1 MPPNSNII
9 NTITKL
15 HIQATQEGL
24 FLLYCNECSFRLV
37 THSNIS
43 IITTI
48 IIVFFEPTYIKGA
61 LKILTLNTPQTYSQ
75 AIPILSALKIIHPS
89 QPKRTSKAS
98 VQFPSKSAK
107 AALRPLGWCTCG
119 SCPSISK
126 AGTKWRGTRPR
137 R

>member
-48 IIVFFEPTYIKGA
+48 IIVFFEPTYIKGV

-75 AIPILSALKIIHPS
+75 AIPILSALKIIHPITAKKNVKS
-89 QPKRTSKAS
+89 ICPVSFKVGKSR
-98 VQFPSKSAK
+98 PSATWFVYFRF
-107 AALRPLGWCTCG
+107 LPVN
-119 SCPSISK
+119 I
-126 AGTKWRGTRPR
+126 RGKNKMA
-137 R
+137 